1 MKKSK
6 EKFQYFRRST
16 KNHAD
21 RNRLAYLKQT
31 NADQEQI
38 NHVTGLEVVRWK

>member
-6 EKFQYFRRST
+6 DKFEEFRQST

-31 NADQEQI
+31 NADKEQI
-38 NHVTGLEVVRWK
+38 NHVTGLEVIRWK

>member
-6 EKFQYFRRST
+6 EKFEDFRQST

-21 RNRLAYLKQT
+21 RNRLAYLKQN
-31 NADQEQI
+31 NADKEQI
-38 NHVTGLEVVRWK
+38 NHVTGREVKRWK